1 MAYRIPNKIPIDLD
15 RRKAVG
21 VSLPFNG
28 SGVFNSTY
36 TTRDQ
41 IKSNIINYVLTNPG
55 ERVFDP
61 SFGFGLIRYIFN
73 NLEPINIKNLEDDLS
88 QSLESI
94 FPNVTINNVTL
105 IPIYEQNAINIQI
118 VYSILNSPPE
128 TINITA

>member
-41 IKSNIINYVLTNPG
+41 IKSNIINYILTNPG

-61 SFGFGLIRYIFN
+61 NFGFGLIRYIFN
-73 NLEPINIKNLEDDLS
+73 NLEPINIKNLEDDLA
-88 QSLESI
+88 QSLENT
-94 FPNVTINNVTL
+94 FPNITVNNVTL

>member
-61 SFGFGLIRYIFN
+61 NFGFGLIRYIFN
-73 NLEPINIKNLEDDLS
+73 NLEPINIKNLEDDLA
-88 QSLESI
+88 QSLENT
-94 FPNVTINNVTL
+94 FPNITVNNVTL

>member
-41 IKSNIINYVLTNPG
+41 IKSNIINYILTNPG

-61 SFGFGLIRYIFN
+61 NFGFGLIRYIFN
-73 NLEPINIKNLEDDLS
+73 NLEPINIKNLEDDLA
-88 QSLESI
+88 QSLENT
-94 FPNVTINNVTL
+94 FPNITVNNVTL
-105 IPIYEQNAINIQI
+105 TPIYEQNAINIQI